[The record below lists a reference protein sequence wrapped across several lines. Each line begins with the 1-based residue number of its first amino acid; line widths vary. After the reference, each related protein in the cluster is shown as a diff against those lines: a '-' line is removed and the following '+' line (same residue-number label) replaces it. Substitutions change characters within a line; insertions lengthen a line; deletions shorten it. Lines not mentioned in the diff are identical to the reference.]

1 MSRNSNEK
9 LAVAEAEAFLKGSE
23 SLDDPENSSR
33 TDMIWGTIYVTKL
46 KGRRLH
52 SIQANLQ
59 FKKVSGSLF
68 PTEEDAFQVSPSILC
83 TAPVPTS
90 SASPFAP
97 HGSHSPAP
105 TPLESSCSF
114 QLLRDI
120 LTAYTGRQQ
129 WALKLGV
136 RMLGPATGPL
146 GEFPLFLR
154 LSFPAWK
161 CISPSI

>member
-9 LAVAEAEAFLKGSE
+9 LAVAEAEAFLKGNE
-23 SLDDPENSSR
+23 SLDDPENSGR
-33 TDMIWGTIYVTKL
+33 TDMIWGTIYFTKL

-90 SASPFAP
+90 FAP
-97 HGSHSPAP
+97 HGSHCPAP
-105 TPLESSCSF
+105 NPLESSCSF

-120 LTAYTGRQQ
+120 LTAYIGRQQ
-129 WALKLGV
+129 WALKLEV
-136 RMLGPATGPL
+136 RTLGPATGSL
-146 GEFPLFLR
+146 GEFLLFLR